1 MRSAL
6 AAGPALSALSV
17 SVVCG
22 LNDEWLLLLLRRSRW
37 MMRQSWEMRMMM
49 MVMTMKS
56 GLSKNLE
63 GDRNEVVEFE
73 SVAARGVSE
82 VR

>member
-1 MRSAL
+1 
-6 AAGPALSALSV
+6 
-17 SVVCG
+17 
-22 LNDEWLLLLLRRSRW
+22 

-49 MVMTMKS
+49 MVMTIKS
-56 GLSKNLE
+56 GSSKNLE

-73 SVAARGVSE
+73 SAAARGASE

>member
-1 MRSAL
+1 MRR
-6 AAGPALSALSV
+6 G
-17 SVVCG
+17 G
-22 LNDEWLLLLLRRSRW
+22 LLLLLRRW

-49 MVMTMKS
+49 MVATMKS

-63 GDRNEVVEFE
+63 GYQNEVVEFE

>member
-1 MRSAL
+1 
-6 AAGPALSALSV
+6 
-17 SVVCG
+17 
-22 LNDEWLLLLLRRSRW
+22 

-73 SVAARGVSE
+73 SASLSALSALSARLA
-82 VR
+82 